1 MVDRTSRTIRQID
14 SLTKLFRDY
23 GMVPDLSIHMPETI
37 VYADE
42 TNVDTETYISIFNS
56 MGFLMQVEVDWVA
69 RIIQNARKPVLTIKP
84 LASGQLRPLQ
94 GLTFVWN
101 SIRNQD
107 MVAAGAMTPD
117 EAKEIIEISVSILE
131 KKFPQFQLQETR
143 SKKSIKQS

>member
-1 MVDRTSRTIRQID
+1 
-14 SLTKLFRDY
+14 
-23 GMVPDLSIHMPETI
+23 MPETI
-37 VYADE
+37 IYADE

-117 EAKEIIEISVSILE
+117 EAKEIIEISFSILE